1 MEQGGVRENTVER
14 GRRQRELQKILV
26 PHRTAGVLSRHLAER
41 RAPVQPDRLVA
52 QFPEVEKIPA
62 GTAAQIEQAKPRSFG
77 QSVEEGRVVL
87 GDIMVLRPLPKA
99 FGVSLVVMEGTGGDI
114 FQIAGREQP
123 SHDASIAHNQ
133 GF

>member
-1 MEQGGVRENTVER
+1 M
-14 GRRQRELQKILV
+14 
-26 PHRTAGVLSRHLAER
+26 LSRHLAER
-41 RAPVQPDRLVA
+41 RAPVQPDRVVA

-87 GDIMVLRPLPKA
+87 GNIMVLRPLPKA
-99 FGVSLVVMEGTGGDI
+99 FGVSLVVMEGTGDI